1 MPMHRFSAKHDR
13 RVNQTSISVDTFI
26 RFHRLRYPFE
36 PGSAE
41 VKTFLDWLADERQV
55 ASVMRKRAWSDLLF
69 RHTKVSEIT
78 LH

>member
-1 MPMHRFSAKHDR
+1 
-13 RVNQTSISVDTFI
+13 
-26 RFHRLRYPFE
+26 LRYPFE

-69 RHTKVSEIT
+69 RHTKVSEIR